1 MSQARRTRHLARKR
15 HMRDEGRRKNKAPVT
30 SSLFWLFRSHMPT
43 IYWLTAMMSKGP
55 IKTRFITRAKIPGVI
70 RYCTNGEEFRR
81 CLRELPPKSCGFC
94 SNPFA
99 YSASSIPILVL
110 LLKGKNVR
118 AFSCQIWSTSKV
130 FMFKTIQARPV
141 GRVRTVQGQ
150 LSQLVIRGLK

>member
-1 MSQARRTRHLARKR
+1 MLIDGDDVKRTNQNTIHYSRENCHL
-15 HMRDEGRRKNKAPVT
+15 
-30 SSLFWLFRSHMPT
+30 
-43 IYWLTAMMSKGP
+43 
-55 IKTRFITRAKIPGVI
+55 PGVI

-141 GRVRTVQGQ
+141 DRVRTVQGQ
-150 LSQLVIRGLK
+150 LSQFVIRDLK